1 MTNDPQEADGSI
13 SNQQCLAARP
23 ESVYLGLGSNLG
35 DREANL
41 RQAIERIEALGLE
54 VTNSSSIYETEPVG
68 YKDQPW
74 FLNQAIEVR
83 VTPVL
88 PPHDDAELAV
98 GLKDFWDKEPRMT
111 SHLWICRLLKELLG
125 IERAMGR
132 ERTIPDGP
140 RPIDIDIL
148 IYGEMAGGF
157 AETHDDPKSP
167 GFGRAEPPFLTLPH
181 PRLHER
187 RFALEPLCEIA
198 PNLVHPTLRKTCGEL
213 LASLDD
219 PSEVRLYRK
228 GAKQTRDL

>member
-1 MTNDPQEADGSI
+1 MTNHPHEADETRSD
-13 SNQQCLAARP
+13 QECPAARP

-54 VTNSSSIYETEPVG
+54 VTKTSSIYETEPVG

-74 FLNQAIEVR
+74 FLNQVIEVR

-88 PPHDDAELAV
+88 PLQDDSDVAA
-98 GLKDFWDKEPRMT
+98 GLKDFWDKEPKLT
-111 SHLWICRLLKELLG
+111 SFFWISSLLKELRA

-148 IYGEMAGGF
+148 IYGETAGHF
-157 AETHDDPKSP
+157 AETRDDTATP
-167 GFGRAEPPFLTLPH
+167 GHARAGPPYLTLPH
-181 PRLHER
+181 PRMHER
-187 RFALEPLCEIA
+187 RFVLEPMCEIA
-198 PNLVHPTLRKTCGEL
+198 PDLLHPTLKKTCRDL
-213 LASLDD
+213 LASLND
-219 PSEVRLYRK
+219 PSGVHLFK
-228 GAKQTRDL
+228 KS